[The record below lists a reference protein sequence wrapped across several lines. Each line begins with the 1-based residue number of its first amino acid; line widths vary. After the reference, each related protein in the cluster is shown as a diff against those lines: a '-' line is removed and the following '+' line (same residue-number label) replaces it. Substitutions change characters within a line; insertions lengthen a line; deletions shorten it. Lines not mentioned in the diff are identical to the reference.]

1 MIGKLPPKNITIH
14 ISVRFMASKSAKVI
28 AKNTLFLYIRT
39 FITMVVAI
47 YTSRVLLQILGVEN
61 FGIYNL
67 VGGVVGLFASLRN
80 IFSSSV
86 QRFLNFEKGKGAD
99 ERVRRIFCI
108 SMEIHLVL
116 ALLFILIVECIGV
129 WFITHQLV
137 LPEGRVSDALFV
149 FHCSILTTSISIC
162 TIPYDSAIIAN
173 ERFGF
178 FAWTSIIECVLKLII
193 VYLLLVLSSEP
204 LINYALL
211 LAVVTLCIRMTCII
225 YCKRFNE
232 CKLKWYWDK
241 DTAKELTS
249 FAGWNFFGNTVF
261 ALVNEG
267 TNMMLNTFG
276 GVMAN
281 AARGL
286 AYQVRSA
293 VGQLSGNLIVASEPF
308 IVQEAASQS
317 NNVLFKYIFQ
327 ISRGIYF
334 IMLLT
339 IIPFLIYSQSIME
352 LWLITPPQ
360 YSVIF
365 VQIVLIHLLLRT
377 FHAPLDTLFKARG
390 KIKIYQLIDS
400 FTLFLSLPLGYLVLK
415 IGFPLYSVFIVI
427 CVVEVINLFSILLWA
442 HIFFY
447 FPIKKYVNDVLFIS
461 LLASAILSGMGYVF
475 YICMYPANI
484 LQLVIYVILFVALE
498 IFILY
503 FLLNSSEKQYMHTI
517 LCRFISVNK
526 IRI

>member
-1 MIGKLPPKNITIH
+1 MK
-14 ISVRFMASKSAKVI
+14 SKSAKFIV
-28 AKNTLFLYIRT
+28 KNTLYLYIRT
-39 FITMVVAI
+39 FITMVIAI
-47 YTSRVLLQILGVEN
+47 YTSRVLLQILGIEN

-80 IFSSSV
+80 VFSSSV

-99 ERVRRIFCI
+99 ERVKQIFCI
-108 SMEIHLVL
+108 SMEIHLAL
-116 ALLFILIVECIGV
+116 AILFTLIVECIGV

-137 LPEGRVSDALFV
+137 LPEGRVSDSLFV
-149 FHCSILTTSISIC
+149 FHCSILTTGISIC

-178 FAWTSIIECVLKLII
+178 FAWVSIIECVLKLII
-193 VYLLLVLSSEP
+193 VYLLLVMPSER

-225 YCKRFNE
+225 YCKRFTE
-232 CKLKWYWDK
+232 CKLKWYWNK
-241 DTAKELTS
+241 DMAKELTS

-267 TNMMLNTFG
+267 TNMMLNVFG
-276 GVMAN
+276 GVIAN

-293 VGQLSGNLIVASEPF
+293 VGQLSGNLLVASGPF

-317 NNVLFKYIFQ
+317 NNVIFKYIFQ

-339 IIPFLIYSQSIME
+339 IVPFMIYSQSIME
-352 LWLITPPQ
+352 LWLITPPK

-365 VQIVLIHLLLRT
+365 VQIILIHLLLRT
-377 FHAPLDTLFKARG
+377 FHGPLDILFKAKG
-390 KIKIYQLIDS
+390 KMKNYQLIDS
-400 FTLFLSLPLGYLVLK
+400 FTLFLSLPLGYVVLK
-415 IGFPLYSVFIVI
+415 VGFPLYSAFIVI
-427 CVVEVINLFSILLWA
+427 CIVEVINLFSVLLWA
-442 HIFFY
+442 HKCFY
-447 FPIKKYVNDVLFIS
+447 FPVKRYVKDVLSVSF
-461 LLASAILSGMGYVF
+461 LASVILSGMGYLF
-475 YICMYPANI
+475 YMIMYPVNI
-484 LQLVIYVILFVALE
+484 LQLLIYVILFVTLE
-498 IFILY
+498 TSILY
-503 FLLNSSEKQYMHTI
+503 FLLNSSEKQYVHTV
-517 LCRFISVNK
+517 LCRLTSVNK